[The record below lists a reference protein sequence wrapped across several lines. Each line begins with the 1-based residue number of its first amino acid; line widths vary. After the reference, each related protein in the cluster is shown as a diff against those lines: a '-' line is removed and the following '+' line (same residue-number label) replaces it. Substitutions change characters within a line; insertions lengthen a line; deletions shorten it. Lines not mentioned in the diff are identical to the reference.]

1 MQLNQMTMHQL
12 RELLRKGT
20 ITSQEIVAAV
30 FSRIEEVEDKV
41 GAYLTLNKDGAMAAA
56 RRADAMLA
64 QGDAHD
70 LCGIPIAIKD
80 NISTLGLGTTCASK
94 ILEDY
99 VPPFD
104 ATVVSRLKKAGAV
117 IIGKTNLDEFG
128 LGSSTENSSYQVTR
142 NPWDL
147 SKVPGG
153 SSGGSAAAV
162 IAGEA
167 SGALGSDTGGS
178 VRQPAAFCGIVGL
191 KPTYGLVSRYGLVPA
206 AASMDHIGPM
216 TRDVRDAALLLRV
229 IAGWD
234 EKDPTSHMASPPDY
248 EASLTGDI
256 SGMVV
261 GLPQELVETLDD
273 HQTKEA
279 LFGVANVMESLGARV
294 EAIQLPHAR
303 YAMACFYVLAS
314 AEISSS
320 LACFDGVRLG
330 KRNLE
335 ARDTVSMFTRT
346 RGQFGSE
353 AKRRILVGTA
363 ILQAGNYATYY
374 AKAQRVRT
382 LIKAD
387 LDKALAKCHV
397 ILLPTTPT
405 PAFSLGHKLA
415 EPMDMYQSD
424 VFTSL
429 ANLAG
434 IPALSVP
441 CGYTEDGLPLG
452 AQFLG
457 RPFDEATVL
466 KVGHAYEQ
474 GASIEPRWPQMEV
487 RANG

>member
-1 MQLNQMTMHQL
+1 MQLNQMTIHQL
-12 RELLRKGT
+12 RELLQRGVT
-20 ITSQEIVAAV
+20 TSQEIVASV

-41 GAYLTLNKDGAMAAA
+41 GAYLTLNKDQAMAAA
-56 RRADAMLA
+56 KRADTMLA
-64 QGDAHD
+64 QGDADD

-80 NISTLGLGTTCASK
+80 NISTSGIRTTCASK
-94 ILEDY
+94 ILENY

-104 ATVVSRLKKAGAV
+104 ATVVAKLKEAGAV

-128 LGSSTENSSYQVTR
+128 LGSSTENSSFQPTR

-178 VRQPAAFCGIVGL
+178 IRQPAAFCGIVGL

-206 AASMDHIGPM
+206 AASMDHVGPM
-216 TRDVRDAALLLRV
+216 TRDVRDAALLLQA
-229 IAGWD
+229 IAGWC
-234 EKDPTSHMASPPDY
+234 EKDPTSHGASLPDY
-248 EASLTGDI
+248 EAALTGDI
-256 SGMVV
+256 SGMIV
-261 GLPQELVETLDD
+261 GLPKDLVATLGD
-273 HQTKEA
+273 HGTKEA
-279 LFGVANVMESLGARV
+279 LYGVANVLESLGARV
-294 EAIQLPHAR
+294 EEISLPHGR
-303 YAMACFYVLAS
+303 YAMACFYILAS

-320 LACFDGVRLG
+320 LGCFDGVRLG
-330 KRNLE
+330 KRDLE
-335 ARDTVSMFTRT
+335 ARDTVSMFTKT

-353 AKRRILVGTA
+353 TKRRILVGTA
-363 ILQAGNYATYY
+363 VLQAENYATHY

-382 LIKAD
+382 LIKVD
-387 LDKALAKCHV
+387 LDRALSKCHV

-405 PAFSLGHKLA
+405 PAFPLGHKLGD
-415 EPMDMYQSD
+415 PMDMYQSD

-441 CGYTEDGLPLG
+441 CGYTKGGLPLG
-452 AQFLG
+452 AQILG

-487 RANG
+487 HTNG